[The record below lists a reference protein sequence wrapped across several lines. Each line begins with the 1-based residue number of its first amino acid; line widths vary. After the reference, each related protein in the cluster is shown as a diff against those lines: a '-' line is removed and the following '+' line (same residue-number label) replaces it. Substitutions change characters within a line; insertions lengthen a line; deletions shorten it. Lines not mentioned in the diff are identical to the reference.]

1 MRISDCSSDVCASDL
16 DDPQAVRAELPYGL
30 RRGLLDRVRDAD
42 QAGDLA
48 IHRDEHH
55 GLAIATQI
63 LCLAGEV
70 TSVHAKVIYQARVAE
85 RDPPAFNRADDRSE
99 EHTSELQ
106 SLMRISYAVFC

>member
-42 QAGDLA
+42 QAGDRA

-85 RDPPAFNRADDRSE
+85 RDPPAFTRADA
-99 EHTSELQ
+99 
-106 SLMRISYAVFC
+106 SLAGGQIGRASGRERVCQ